1 FTGYAGGSVYF
12 TCGGSEAVETA
23 LKLVRQYQVEI
34 GSRNRFEILGRDQ
47 AYHGSTLG
55 AAGVSG
61 NRRRRELYLQMVHD
75 SKRVSLPYCYRCKY
89 DCNDCAKAY
98 AGELERAVEEHEST
112 AAFIF
117 EPISGATLGAAVP
130 PDGYLQTIVET
141 CRRHGVLTI
150 ADEVMTGCGRTG
162 RNLAVDH
169 WNIKPDIVVLGK
181 GIASGYAPLGAVV
194 ASKHVVDAIAEG
206 SGAFV
211 HGFTYN
217 AHPVSVA
224 AGRSVLK
231 RICDGKLVCAA
242 DSDAVRGAGSS
253 LKIGLS
259 SLRECRSVGDVRGIG
274 LLWAVE
280 FVRDKGSK
288 EPFAP
293 DAGFSARVAESAS
306 RKGLLLYPMQGCVD
320 GISGDHV
327 LIAPPAVITGE
338 EIEWA
343 VSRFR
348 EAIDEAET

>member
-1 FTGYAGGSVYF
+1 
-12 TCGGSEAVETA
+12 
-23 LKLVRQYQVEI
+23 
-34 GSRNRFEILGRDQ
+34 
-47 AYHGSTLG
+47 
-55 AAGVSG
+55 
-61 NRRRRELYLQMVHD
+61 
-75 SKRVSLPYCYRCKY
+75 
-89 DCNDCAKAY
+89 
-98 AGELERAVEEHEST
+98 
-112 AAFIF
+112 
-117 EPISGATLGAAVP
+117 
-130 PDGYLQTIVET
+130 
-141 CRRHGVLTI
+141 
-150 ADEVMTGCGRTG
+150 
-162 RNLAVDH
+162 
-169 WNIKPDIVVLGK
+169 
-181 GIASGYAPLGAVV
+181 LGAVV

-224 AGRSVLK
+224 AGRCVLK

-259 SLRECRSVGDVRGIG
+259 SLRGCRSVGDVRGIG